1 MKNLLLYLPVYD
13 VEYLTTGLSVN
24 SIRPVTPQ
32 PYIPEFFY
40 DDEAISETLPGGQP
54 ELELDGCVTPCHYW
68 DDLDYGNVNTINTFW
83 YAYRSS
89 TTVQVPFETPPPTC
103 AGCPF
108 IPFEILGR
116 VILDV
121 DANGSEN
128 GTDFG
133 FVGITVSVYEDA
145 NNNGT
150 YQPGTDQLIDSDVTD
165 ANGDYSLIGE
175 IATNHLIVIDQT
187 TLPFNSTLTTD
198 NLYGVP
204 RATLE
209 EIRGKICRL
218 GSKPALLRRLGPC
231 VTKEELE
238 SLHQKN
244 ESVTRIFEKMLLFFL
259 FFKKK

>member
-1 MKNLLLYLPVYD
+1 MVNADFPKLYGCPADGEWFFRFAATEAGRVEVLIDANGNGEFDAGTADVLLTDEIVPFPGETSPYERDIPWDGLDGLGATINPSTLLSIDYRYSQGFYHLPVYD

-145 NNNGT
+145 NNNG
-150 YQPGTDQLIDSDVTD
+150 
-165 ANGDYSLIGE
+165 A
-175 IATNHLIVIDQT
+175 
-187 TLPFNSTLTTD
+187 
-198 NLYGVP
+198 
-204 RATLE
+204 
-209 EIRGKICRL
+209 
-218 GSKPALLRRLGPC
+218 GSRSR
-231 VTKEELE
+231 V
-238 SLHQKN
+238 
-244 ESVTRIFEKMLLFFL
+244 
-259 FFKKK
+259 